1 MIGILAHPVMRT
13 TDAAMRILKYR
24 ISRQKL
30 SKASAISLP
39 YRLNMAR
46 SKYSSHLELKVTD
59 TMRDAIRQAMT
70 GAMAA
75 TLGLALA
82 LGTTVQ
88 AVANPHMLV
97 DIRSGKVI
105 EHEDAFQKW
114 YPASLTKM
122 MTAYVAFRQVKAGK
136 WTMQTPIVMTKRAAA
151 EPPSK
156 LGLKP
161 GQALTLD
168 DALKV
173 LLVKSANDVAYA
185 IAENLGGTMPNY
197 VAMMNAEARR
207 LGMNSTNFINPHG
220 LPGGGQYTTA
230 RDLAVLVLAIK
241 RDFPQYSGYFSL
253 EGVQV
258 GKRKF
263 GNYNKLI
270 ARFDGADGMKTGY
283 ICASGYN
290 QVSTATRNG
299 KAVVSVVLG
308 SDSLAGRTV
317 LSADLLQKGLTEG
330 AGFGDPTIYKLKPYG
345 ATRDQVTDISEATC
359 KRRGKKK
366 KVVRSESTDEVGD
379 KKTSPWVHEIT
390 RPLAMAQIRIIPAGK
405 DSASADVAGS
415 DEEVAEAAVFSFYG
429 RKVTDLPVPQ
439 PRPVN

>member
-1 MIGILAHPVMRT
+1 
-13 TDAAMRILKYR
+13 
-24 ISRQKL
+24 
-30 SKASAISLP
+30 
-39 YRLNMAR
+39 MAR
-46 SKYSSHLELKVTD
+46 SKYSSRWNLKVSD
-59 TMRDAIRQAMT
+59 TMRNAIRQAMT
-70 GAMAA
+70 RATAA

-82 LGTTVQ
+82 IGMT
-88 AVANPHMLV
+88 APAYAGPHMLV

-114 YPASLTKM
+114 YPASLTKL
-122 MTAYVAFRQVKAGK
+122 MTAYVAFRQVKSGK

-241 RDFPQYSGYFSL
+241 REFPQYSGYFSL

-299 KAVVSVVLG
+299 KAVISVVLG

-330 AGFGDPTIYKLKPYG
+330 TGFGDPTVYKLKPYG
-345 ATRDQVTDISEATC
+345 AARDQVSDISEMMC
-359 KRRGKKK
+359 RKRGKKK

-379 KKTSPWVHEIT
+379 KKTSPWVHQLT
-390 RPLAMAQIRIIPAGK
+390 RPLAMAQITIIPAGK
-405 DSASADVAGS
+405 DSAAAEADAAV
-415 DEEVAEAAVFSFYG
+415 EEVADAGLLVVNG
-429 RKVTDLPVPQ
+429 RKVSVPVPQ

>member
-1 MIGILAHPVMRT
+1 
-13 TDAAMRILKYR
+13 MRI
-24 ISRQKL
+24 
-30 SKASAISLP
+30 
-39 YRLNMAR
+39 
-46 SKYSSHLELKVTD
+46 
-59 TMRDAIRQAMT
+59 AIRRALT
-70 GAMAA
+70 IAAAPLLAA
-75 TLGLALA
+75 TLA
-82 LGTTVQ
+82 LGATGQ
-88 AVANPHMLV
+88 AAAGPHMLV

-114 YPASLTKM
+114 YPASLTKL
-122 MTAYVAFRQVKAGK
+122 MTAYVAFRQVEAGR
-136 WTMQTPIVMTKRAAA
+136 WTMDKPIVMTKRAAA

-173 LLVKSANDVAYA
+173 LLVKSANDVAFA
-185 IAENLGGTMPNY
+185 IAENLGGSMENY

-207 LGMNSTNFINPHG
+207 LGMDSTNFINPHG
-220 LPGGGQYTTA
+220 LPGQGQYTTA

-241 RDFPQYSGYFSL
+241 RDYPRYSGYFSL

-283 ICASGYN
+283 ICASGFN

-299 KAVVSVVLG
+299 RAMLSVVLG
-308 SDSLAGRTV
+308 ADSLAGRTV
-317 LSADLLQKGLTEG
+317 ISANLLQKGLTEG
-330 AGFGDPTIYKLKPYG
+330 AGFGDPSVYKLKPYG
-345 ATRDQVTDISEATC
+345 ATRDQVNDISSTICAR
-359 KRRGKKK
+359 KKGKKK
-366 KVVRSESTDEVGD
+366 VRSESTDEVGD
-379 KKTSPWVHEIT
+379 NKTSPYVHELN
-390 RPLAMAQIRIIPAGK
+390 RPLEMALVRIIPADK
-405 DSASADVAGS
+405 D
-415 DEEVAEAAVFSFYG
+415 ETKEVADAATFSFYG
-429 RKVTDLPVPQ
+429 RKFTDLPLPE

>member
-1 MIGILAHPVMRT
+1 MR
-13 TDAAMRILKYR
+13 
-24 ISRQKL
+24 
-30 SKASAISLP
+30 
-39 YRLNMAR
+39 N
-46 SKYSSHLELKVTD
+46 
-59 TMRDAIRQAMT
+59 AIRQAMT
-70 GAMAA
+70 RATAA

-82 LGTTVQ
+82 IGMT
-88 AVANPHMLV
+88 APAYAGPHMLV

-114 YPASLTKM
+114 YPASLTKL
-122 MTAYVAFRQVKAGK
+122 MTAYVAFRQVKSGK

-241 RDFPQYSGYFSL
+241 REFPQYSGYFSL

-299 KAVVSVVLG
+299 KAVISVVLG

-330 AGFGDPTIYKLKPYG
+330 TGFGDPTVYKLKPYG
-345 ATRDQVTDISEATC
+345 AARDQVSDISEMMC
-359 KRRGKKK
+359 RKRGKKK

-379 KKTSPWVHEIT
+379 KKTSPWVHQLT
-390 RPLAMAQIRIIPAGK
+390 RPLAMAQITIIPAGK
-405 DSASADVAGS
+405 DSAAAEADAAV
-415 DEEVAEAAVFSFYG
+415 EEVADAGLLVVNG
-429 RKVTDLPVPQ
+429 RKVSVPVPQ